1 MNFWN
6 QLLAF
11 LMLAKIQLSVRKT
24 WIKGIVAL
32 EQLAI
37 QLTQLFQVLEIQLHL
52 QILVKVVVVIVSV
65 ATETHVVVIQF
76 ITM

>member
-11 LMLAKIQLSVRKT
+11 LTLAKIQLSVKKT
-24 WIKGIVAL
+24 WIKGTVAL